1 MKPFWGLH
9 NFSTGWFNHQPV
21 ALLESVERWVISS
34 LLTLG
39 GGISEEM
46 WYPTTW
52 FGSCQD
58 LLGDTWLMTMVRSV
72 ERPLRESG
80 CGTPSNWLCM
90 AAYFRG
96 VWSDHDLTI
105 QWGPIR
111 TKYYRFS
118 FKSGKNS
125 PVSFKSRKIQ
135 HLSTVHPHPKWDD
148 RLEWGL
154 LPSRRRWELMVG
166 TRCPRLMGR

>member
-1 MKPFWGLH
+1 MNFSSPGGRESFTLGHIFSTFLLPPKGHLGGLATPFFFFGFFFPLGKMKPFWGLH

-96 VWSDHDLTI
+96 VWSDHD
-105 QWGPIR
+105 P
-111 TKYYRFS
+111 YH
-118 FKSGKNS
+118 
-125 PVSFKSRKIQ
+125 PVGS
-135 HLSTVHPHPKWDD
+135 HPNQV
-148 RLEWGL
+148 
-154 LPSRRRWELMVG
+154 LPFFI
-166 TRCPRLMGR
+166 